1 MQAAS
6 NSIILDVS
14 QVQFSMSRISSR
26 DGEVGEKNF
35 LRENQ
40 LWLQRQNFLVYLKVL
55 VILSKN
61 ITYFIE
67 NKALNFKLF

>member
-14 QVQFSMSRISSR
+14 QVQFSMSRISTG

-40 LWLQRQNFLVYLKVL
+40 L
-55 VILSKN
+55 
-61 ITYFIE
+61 
-67 NKALNFKLF
+67 